1 MTRMVS
7 KLTVVAPAGH
17 EGQGL
22 VHLVESLDD
31 QSLSYDLF
39 EVFFLVEDLTS
50 EVAGRLD
57 ELASRRPNVRVLP
70 QPTGEDAVKQAAEQA
85 TGEWLLYLRPGL
97 DELDAKL
104 PPQALQRLGDFGESH
119 DCDVVIGRVDLAAGR
134 RAHDLFVRDNA
145 RLAGLDPAV
154 LAEALVVLYRRA
166 FALESGVARDLASAE
181 TVLAATDC
189 VGALASYTSLVAT
202 PDDKNDAATPDDKN
216 DADDASA
223 GTTELVLTHAT
234 VRWDEQK
241 LVVNVEGTV
250 GEAGPGGEVHFSV
263 RDALTGVEY
272 WLPGR
277 GNVGEDGQLTAEA
290 EIDVRSAA
298 LGDRLPDGAWHVM
311 VGVHRVGDGWTERRA
326 VPATSAVGGLVEG
339 LLVVPSAAGGDLI
352 IDVGATESSVVPTI
366 SIEDISIVETATG
379 TLLTVPLPDL
389 AVVGS
394 SKIEGFLHLGKF
406 KLPAYL
412 VANGQ
417 AQLECFLSG
426 LAGTSVLATQFG
438 RSRPAPTGLSLVISP
453 IGAMSVI
460 PTPKPAPA
468 PATPAK
474 KADAQAFADAP
485 VKKSAPAKKAA
496 ATKKRAQPV
505 SNPAA
510 EKAFAT
516 RLRRRVPAPL
526 EPAVRAVAQNSAA
539 RKVYRRLS
547 HRSTLPR

>member
-7 KLTVVAPAGH
+7 KLTVVAHAGH

-39 EVFFLVEDLTS
+39 EVFFLVEDLAS
-50 EVAGRLD
+50 EVGGRLE

-70 QPTGEDAVKQAAEQA
+70 QAAGEDAVKQAAEQA
-85 TGEWLLYLRPGL
+85 TGEWLLYLSPGL

-104 PPQALQRLGDFGESH
+104 TPQALQRLSDFGESH
-119 DCDVVIGRVDLAAGR
+119 DCDVVMGRVDLAAGR

-166 FALESGVARDLASAE
+166 FALESAVARDLASAE
-181 TVLAATDC
+181 TVLAATDR

-202 PDDKNDAATPDDKN
+202 PDDKS
-216 DADDASA
+216 DADETSA
-223 GTTELVLTHAT
+223 EATELVVTHAT
-234 VRWDEQK
+234 VRWDEHK
-241 LVVNVEGTV
+241 LVVKVEGAV
-250 GEAGPGGEVHFSV
+250 GQAGPGGEVHFSV
-263 RDALTGVEY
+263 RDPLTGVEY
-272 WLPGR
+272 WLSGG
-277 GNVGEDGQLTAEA
+277 GNVGEDGQLTAET
-290 EIDVRSAA
+290 EIDVRAAA
-298 LGDRLPDGAWHVM
+298 LGDRLPDGAWRVM
-311 VGVHRVGDGWTERRA
+311 VGVHGVGDGWTARRP
-326 VPATSAVGGLVEG
+326 VPATAAVGGLVEG
-339 LLVVPSAAGGDLI
+339 LLVVPSAVEGDLI

-366 SIEDISIVETATG
+366 SIEDTSIVETATG

-394 SKIEGFLHLGKF
+394 SRIPGFLHLGKF

-412 VANGQ
+412 VGNGQ
-417 AQLECFLSG
+417 AKLECFLSG

-453 IGAMSVI
+453 IGAMSVV
-460 PTPKPAPA
+460 PTPKPVPA
-468 PATPAK
+468 PAAPAK
-474 KADAQAFADAP
+474 KADAQASADAP

-496 ATKKRAQPV
+496 AAKKRAQPV
-505 SNPAA
+505 PNPAA
-510 EKAFAT
+510 EKSFAT

-526 EPAVRAVAQNSAA
+526 EPAVRAVAQHSAA

-547 HRSTLPR
+547 HRSAVPR